1 MLPLPPMLPLPLMLL
16 LLLLLLLLPTLL
28 PPTLLPSTL
37 LPSTLLPSTLL
48 SSTLLP
54 STVLRVQ
61 RSFLEAPRAL
71 VPVELSGPVAS
82 VRWVWALWLCS
93 WLVRQ
98 CSQPSAAAELEGRTR
113 ISKTTMV
120 GEAE

>member
-1 MLPLPPMLPLPLMLL
+1 MLPLPPMLPLPLM
-16 LLLLLLLLPTLL
+16 LLLLLPTLL

-37 LPSTLLPSTLL
+37 L

-54 STVLRVQ
+54 STPPRVQ